1 MISSNFNRLKRNL
14 EARIYHEETDYL
26 LNYVTL
32 NIRNAKL
39 ADEIWVHQGKQF
51 ERIIIPLT
59 CCMLLGCSLTYI
71 NLYVS

>member
-39 ADEIWVHQGKQF
+39 ADEIWVH
-51 ERIIIPLT
+51 
-59 CCMLLGCSLTYI
+59 
-71 NLYVS
+71 